1 MVKQLQKKFI
11 LAAMLAVSILLV
23 VLISGINIFN
33 YLTSVSENEK
43 LTETLSN
50 SFEAS
55 TMWNG
60 EMLSQSQQEI
70 PPKDNDRKGDNF
82 FGKPDKSS
90 VRSARYAAVAFDSSG
105 NIIRTDVSHISSITQ
120 EEAESAAANLCGLAD
135 GTGNYNGYLYRLTA
149 SKHAGGRI
157 LILLDNSE
165 QVSSFFSVLIIS
177 VGAGVFCWVLMLLFI
192 ILLSRKAIAPVAR
205 SIEKQKQFV
214 TNAGHEIKTPLAI
227 ILANT
232 DALELHN
239 GESKWSKNI
248 RAQTLRLS
256 GLMQNL
262 LMLAKMDE
270 SAAKLPMCRFDLS
283 TAVKDTAEAF
293 VEPAALKGVLIDID
307 IKRDIFV
314 NGNRD
319 SLIQLITV
327 LMDNAVKY
335 TESGGEITAELSCTD
350 RLAVLRIANTCDNVE
365 NPEKL
370 FDRFYRGDSARTQKN
385 GGYGIGLSVAM
396 AIAQLHKGSIS
407 AENIDGKL
415 KFTVKLQ
422 RSVAD

>member
-43 LTETLSN
+43 LTETLSD

-82 FGKPDKSS
+82 FGKPYKNS
-90 VRSARYAAVAFDSSG
+90 VKSARYAAVAFDSSG
-105 NIIRTDVSHISSITQ
+105 NIIRTDISHISSITQ

-135 GTGNYNGYLYRLTA
+135 GTGSYNGYLYRLTA

-270 SAAKLPMCRFDLS
+270 SAAKLPMCRFDFS

-307 IKRDIFV
+307 IKQDIFV

-350 RLAVLRIANTCDNVE
+350 RLAVLRIANTCDNIE

-407 AENIDGKL
+407 AENIGEKL
-415 KFTVKLQ
+415 MFTVKLQ
-422 RSVAD
+422 RCVAD